1 MFYPPMFSF
10 VLTLGLLAADAP
22 AGQAWTPH
30 SMDRPRPPVVQPAA
44 SSGMPSD
51 ARALLG
57 ADLSNWRSY
66 ADKAGKEP
74 VPAKWVLADG
84 VLTVVPRTGML
95 RCQDV
100 IKGDFQLHLE
110 WATPAEGRGN
120 GQGRGNS
127 GVFLTG
133 FSELQI
139 LDSYQNDTYP
149 DGSAS
154 AFYGKHP
161 PYVNA
166 SRGPGEWQS
175 YDIFV
180 ERARLVGGKPV
191 RKARITVLHNGV
203 LTQHAREF
211 DGNVQEGTLGLQDH
225 LNPMRFRNIWVRDLN
240 ADEARSTL
248 PPAKK

>member
-1 MFYPPMFSF
+1 MHPLLFC
-10 VLTLGLLAADAP
+10 LGLFAAEP
-22 AGQAWTPH
+22 VSGQVWAPH
-30 SMDRPRPPVVQPAA
+30 SLERPRPPVVQPAGPA
-44 SSGMPSD
+44 PMPSD

-57 ADLSNWRSY
+57 ADLSNWRS
-66 ADKAGKEP
+66 DPEKGGKESL
-74 VPAKWVLADG
+74 PAKWLYADG
-84 VLTVVPRTGML
+84 VLTVVPRSGFL
-95 RCQDV
+95 RCQEV

-110 WATPAEGRGN
+110 WSTPSEVRGN

-127 GVFLTG
+127 GVFITG
-133 FSELQI
+133 FPELQV

-154 AFYGKHP
+154 AFYGKYP

-166 SRGPGEWQS
+166 SRGPGEWQT

-180 ERARLVGGKPV
+180 ERARLEGGKAV
-191 RKARITVLHNGV
+191 RKARITVVHNGV

-225 LNPMRFRNIWVRDLN
+225 LNPMRFRHIWVRNLN
-240 ADEARSTL
+240 TDEARSTP

>member
-1 MFYPPMFSF
+1 MLSL
-10 VLTLGLLAADAP
+10 VLTLGLLAADIPVGHVWA
-22 AGQAWTPH
+22 PH
-30 SMDRPRPPVVQPAA
+30 SMERPRPPVVQPAA

-95 RCQDV
+95 RCEDL

-110 WATPAEGRGN
+110 WATPAEVRGN

-127 GVFLTG
+127 GVFLAG
-133 FSELQI
+133 FPELQV

-154 AFYGKHP
+154 AFYGKYP

-191 RKARITVLHNGV
+191 RKARITVIHNGV

-211 DGNVQEGTLGLQDH
+211 EGNFQEGTLGLQDH

-240 ADEARSTL
+240 AEEARSTP